1 MINAL
6 GQFSLILALALAAA
20 ASVSSL
26 VGLAAEQP
34 AWVRSARNAAFLI
47 FALLTLSMGVLEY
60 AFLAHDYSLKYV
72 ASHSNNTLPVFYLST
87 ALWGG
92 HEGSFLLWA
101 WLLAAYSAIAARL
114 HWRTHPQAMPY
125 LLLINSAV
133 LFGFLALIVFL
144 SNPFESA
151 GFIAPDG
158 AGLNPLLQDPGMVFH
173 PPFLYMGYVGFS
185 IPFAFAMAALLR
197 GRVNE
202 EWIRATRRWTLFAW
216 LMLTFGIVLGGYW
229 AYYELGWGGYW
240 AWDPVE
246 NASFMPWL
254 VGTAFLHS
262 VMVQETR
269 RMFKI
274 WNVFLIIVTFSLTLL
289 GAFLVRSGV
298 VSSVHSFASDP
309 SRGIF
314 ILAFMSVV
322 LIFSFGTLVL
332 RGDRLKSEVSMDS
345 MVSRESAFLFNN
357 LFFLVAMATVFVGT
371 LYPLMLEA
379 FTGNKV
385 TVGAPYYNAV
395 FLPIMLAM
403 VALMGVGP
411 LLPWRKASAEALKR
425 NFFLPAMVAVAGTAA
440 TVLAGLHDAYPLL
453 GLAVVYF
460 VFGTIV
466 RDFHSGARATRRREG
481 GNYASALGKAILR
494 NKRRFGGL
502 IVHFGVLMMIVGLI
516 GSSVFRI
523 EKDVVLK
530 PGDSFT
536 LGGYDVLFKGTEPVT
551 GPNYSGVAGVLEVS
565 RAGRKVAEMRPEKR
579 TYPSSTMPTTE
590 AAINDNWWRDIYLV
604 LDKPTGDA
612 FIIKGFLNPLVKWI
626 WTGVMVM
633 GAGVALSL
641 WQRRRT
647 PALSPDPLPH
657 AGEGDNVSLR
667 EELK

>member
-1 MINAL
+1 MINL
-6 GQFSLILALALAAA
+6 IGQFSIILALALAAA
-20 ASVSSL
+20 GA
-26 VGLAAEQP
+26 LAATTAIATAQP
-34 AWVRSARNAAFLI
+34 AWVRTARNAVYLI
-47 FALLTLSMGVLEY
+47 FVLLSVGMGALEY
-60 AFLAHDYSLKYV
+60 AFLSHDYGLKYV
-72 ASHSNNTLPVFYLST
+72 AAHSNNTLPGFYLAT
-87 ALWGG
+87 AMWGG

-101 WLLAAYSAIAARL
+101 WLLAVYSAVAARL

-125 LLLINSAV
+125 LLAINSA
-133 LFGFLALIVFL
+133 LLLGFLCLIVFL
-144 SNPFESA
+144 ADPFEAASFRA
-151 GFIAPDG
+151 EDG

-197 GRVNE
+197 GKINE
-202 EWIRATRRWTLFAW
+202 EWIKATRRWTLFAW

-274 WNVFLIIVTFSLTLL
+274 WNLFLIIVTFSLTLL

-309 SRGIF
+309 GRGVF
-314 ILAFMSVV
+314 ILSFMTIV
-322 LIFSFGTLVL
+322 LAFSFGTLVL
-332 RGDRLKSEVSMDS
+332 RGDRLKSEVAMDS

-357 LFFLVAMATVFVGT
+357 LFFLVAAATVFIGT

-379 FTGNKV
+379 FTGSKV

-411 LLPWRKASAEALKR
+411 LLPWRKASPDALKR
-425 NFFLPAMVAVAGTAA
+425 NALLPGALALLGTLA
-440 TVLAGLHDAYPLL
+440 TFAAGLREIYPLL
-453 GLAVVYF
+453 GMAVVYF
-460 VFGTIV
+460 VFGTIL
-466 RDFHSGARATRRREG
+466 RDFHSGAKGGQRREG
-481 GNYASALGKAILR
+481 LKYFPALVNAITR
-494 NKRRFGGL
+494 NKRRYGGL

-530 PGDSFT
+530 PGDSFA
-536 LGGYDVLFKGTEPVT
+536 LGSYEVQLKGMAEVK
-551 GPNYSGVAGVLEVS
+551 GANYSGTAAILEV
-565 RAGRKVAEMRPEKR
+565 RRDGRKVVELRPEKR
-579 TYPSSTMPTTE
+579 TYPSSSMPTTE
-590 AAINDNWWRDIYLV
+590 AAIDENWWRDIYLV

-612 FIIKGFLNPLVKWI
+612 YIIKGYLNPLVKWI
-626 WTGVMVM
+626 WVGVMVI
-633 GAGVALSL
+633 GLGTALSL

-647 PALSPDPLPH
+647 PALSPNPLPR
-657 AGEGDNVSLR
+657 AGEGDDVSLR
-667 EELK
+667 EEFK

>member
-6 GQFSLILALALAAA
+6 GQFSVIFALVLSAATMASAGVALAT
-20 ASVSSL
+20 S
-26 VGLAAEQP
+26 QP
-34 AWVRSARNAAFLI
+34 AWVRAARNATLLTFI
-47 FALLTLSMGVLEY
+47 LLTLSMGVLEY
-60 AFLAHDYSLKYV
+60 AFLSHDYSLKYV
-72 ASHSNNTLPVFYLST
+72 AAHSNNTLPVFYLST

-101 WLLAAYSAIAARL
+101 WLLAAYAAIAALL

-125 LLLINSAV
+125 LLLINAGV
-133 LFGFLALIVFL
+133 LCGFLTLLVFL
-144 SNPFESA
+144 SNPFEMA
-151 GFIAPDG
+151 EFLAADG

-173 PPFLYMGYVGFS
+173 PPFLYMGYVGFT

-202 EWIRATRRWTLFAW
+202 EWIKATRRWTLFAW

-254 VGTAFLHS
+254 VATAFLHS

-269 RMFKI
+269 KMFKI
-274 WNVFLIIVTFSLTLL
+274 WNLFLIIVTFSLTLL

-309 SRGIF
+309 SRGIY

-322 LIFSFGTLVL
+322 LVFSFGTLVL
-332 RGDRLKSEVSMDS
+332 RGDKLKSEVSMDS
-345 MVSRESAFLFNN
+345 MVSREFAFLFNN
-357 LFFLVAMATVFVGT
+357 LFFLVAMATVFIGT

-379 FTGNKV
+379 FTGDKV

-411 LLPWRKASAEALKR
+411 LLPWRKASPDALKR
-425 NFFLPAMVAVAGTAA
+425 NFILPGIVASAGTVA
-440 TVLAGLHDAYPLL
+440 TAIAGLHDPYPLL

-460 VFGTIV
+460 VFGTIL
-466 RDFHSGARATRRREG
+466 RDFHTGARATQRREG
-481 GNYASALGKAILR
+481 LGYAPALWKAILR

-530 PGDSFT
+530 PGDSFA
-536 LGGYDVLFKGTEPVT
+536 LGGYDVLFKGTEPVS
-551 GPNYSGVAGVLEVS
+551 GPNYSGIAGVLEVS
-565 RAGRKVAEMRPEKR
+565 RDGRKVADMRPEKR
-579 TYPSSTMPTTE
+579 SYPSSSMPTTE
-590 AAINDNWWRDIYLV
+590 AAIDDNWWRDIYLV
-604 LDKPTGDA
+604 LDKPTGDS

-633 GAGVALSL
+633 GLGVALSL
-641 WQRRRT
+641 WQRRRI
-647 PALSPDPLPH
+647 
-657 AGEGDNVSLR
+657 AGEI
-667 EELK
+667 K

>member
-1 MINAL
+1 MIHAL
-6 GQFSLILALALAAA
+6 GQFSVMLALALAGAG
-20 ASVSSL
+20 L
-26 VGLAAEQP
+26 LAAVTGIVTTQP
-34 AWVRSARNAAFLI
+34 AWVRTARNAVYLV
-47 FALLTLSMGVLEY
+47 FALLTLSMGALEY
-60 AFLAHDYSLKYV
+60 AFLTHDYGIKYV
-72 ASHSNNTLPVFYLST
+72 ADHSNNTLPGFYLAT

-101 WLLAAYSAIAARL
+101 WLLALYSAVAAYL

-125 LLLINSAV
+125 LLAINAA
-133 LFGFLALIVFL
+133 LLLGFLCLIVFL
-144 SNPFESA
+144 SDPFEA
-151 GFIAPDG
+151 AQFRAADG

-197 GRVNE
+197 GKVNE
-202 EWIRATRRWTLFAW
+202 EWIKATRRWTLFAW

-274 WNVFLIIVTFSLTLL
+274 WNLFLIIATFSLTLL

-309 SRGIF
+309 GRGVF
-314 ILAFMSVV
+314 ILTFMTVV

-332 RGDRLKSEVSMDS
+332 RGDKLKSEVAIDS

-357 LFFLVAMATVFVGT
+357 LFFLVAMVTVFFGT

-379 FTGNKV
+379 LTGAKV

-411 LLPWRKASAEALKR
+411 LLPWRKTTPAALAR
-425 NFFLPAMVAVAGTAA
+425 NAALPAALAVLGTGA
-440 TVLAGLHDAYPLL
+440 TIAAGLREIYPLL

-466 RDFHSGARATRRREG
+466 RDFHTGARGGQRREG
-481 GNYASALGKAILR
+481 LNYFSALLNAVAR
-494 NKRRFGGL
+494 NKRRYGGL

-530 PGDSFT
+530 PGDSFA
-536 LGGYDVLFKGTEPVT
+536 LGSYEVLLKGMAEVK
-551 GPNYSGVAGVLEVS
+551 GANYSGTAAVLEVQ
-565 RAGRKVAEMRPEKR
+565 RDGRKVVELRPEKR
-579 TYPSSTMPTTE
+579 IYPTASMPTTE
-590 AAINDNWWRDIYLV
+590 AAIDENWLRDIYLV
-604 LDKPTGDA
+604 LDKPSGDGL
-612 FIIKGFLNPLVKWI
+612 IIKGYLNPLVKWI

-633 GAGVALSL
+633 GLGTVLSL
-641 WQRRRT
+641 WQRRRVVKEQ
-647 PALSPDPLPH
+647 A
-657 AGEGDNVSLR
+657 
-667 EELK
+667 

>member
-1 MINAL
+1 MNTVL
-6 GQFSLILALALAAA
+6 GQYSLILALVLAASGGTA
-20 ASVSSL
+20 AL
-26 VGLAAEQP
+26 VGLGTQQP
-34 AWVRSARNAAFLI
+34 AWVRVARNAIFLI
-47 FALLTLSMGVLEY
+47 FVLLTISMGTLEY
-60 AFLAHDYSLKYV
+60 AFLSHDYSLKYV
-72 ASHSNNTLPVFYLST
+72 AAHSNNTLPTFYLAT
-87 ALWGG
+87 AMWGG

-101 WLLAAYSAIAARL
+101 WLLALYSAVAARL

-125 LLLINSAV
+125 LLAINAA
-133 LFGFLALIVFL
+133 LMLGFMCLIVFL
-144 SNPFESA
+144 ADPFEVA
-151 GFIAPDG
+151 TMLVPDG

-197 GRVNE
+197 GTVNE
-202 EWIRATRRWTLFAW
+202 EWVKATRRWTLFAW

-309 SRGIF
+309 GRGVF
-314 ILAFMSVV
+314 ILAFMTVV
-322 LIFSFGTLVL
+322 LVFSFGTLIV
-332 RGDRLKSEVSMDS
+332 RGDKLKSEVAFDA
-345 MVSRESAFLFNN
+345 MVSRETAFLFNN

-371 LYPLMLEA
+371 LYPLLLESL
-379 FTGNKV
+379 TGAKV

-395 FLPIMLAM
+395 FLPIMLLM

-411 LLPWRKASAEALKR
+411 LLPWRKASLAALKR
-425 NFFLPAMVAVAGTAA
+425 NALWPGVLAAIGTALTA
-440 TVLAGLHDAYPLL
+440 AVGLHEIFPLL
-453 GLAVVYF
+453 GMAVVYF
-460 VFGTIV
+460 VFGSIL
-466 RDFHSGARATRRREG
+466 RDFHVAARGSQRR
-481 GNYASALGKAILR
+481 ASQSYLPALIDAVRR

-516 GSSVFRI
+516 ASAVFKI

-530 PGDSFT
+530 AGDSFA
-536 LGGYDVLFKGTEPVT
+536 LGSYSVLLKGVT
-551 GPNYSGVAGVLEVS
+551 DIRGANYSGTAAILEVS
-565 RAGRKVAEMRPEKR
+565 KPGEKVIELRPEKR
-579 TYPSSTMPTTE
+579 TYIGSGMPTTE
-590 AAINDNWWRDIYLV
+590 AAIHENWLRDIYLV

-612 FIIKGFLNPLVKWI
+612 YIIKAYFNPLVKWI

-633 GAGVALSL
+633 GFGTALSL
-641 WQRRRT
+641 WQRRR
-647 PALSPDPLPH
+647 SM
-657 AGEGDNVSLR
+657 GD
-667 EELK
+667 KA

>member
-1 MINAL
+1 MTHVL
-6 GQFSLILALALAAA
+6 GQFSIMLALALAAA
-20 ASVSSL
+20 GS
-26 VGLAAEQP
+26 LAAVTSIVTAQP
-34 AWVRSARNAAFLI
+34 AWVRSARNAIYLVFV
-47 FALLTLSMGVLEY
+47 LLTMAMGALEY
-60 AFLAHDYSLKYV
+60 AFLSHDYGLKYV
-72 ASHSNNTLPVFYLST
+72 ADNSNNTLPGFYLAT

-101 WLLAAYSAIAARL
+101 WLLALYSAVAARL

-125 LLLINSAV
+125 LLAISSA
-133 LFGFLALIVFL
+133 LLLGFLCLIVFL
-144 SNPFESA
+144 ADPFEA
-151 GFIAPDG
+151 AKIRAADG

-197 GRVNE
+197 GKVNE

-274 WNVFLIIVTFSLTLL
+274 WNVFLIIATFSLTLL

-309 SRGIF
+309 GRGVF
-314 ILAFMSVV
+314 ILSFMTIV
-322 LIFSFGTLVL
+322 LVFSFGTLVL
-332 RGDRLKSEVSMDS
+332 RGDRLKSEVEIDS

-379 FTGNKV
+379 FTGSKV

-403 VALMGVGP
+403 VVLMGIGP
-411 LLPWRKASAEALKR
+411 LLPWRKASPEVLAR
-425 NFFLPAMVAVAGTAA
+425 NTLLPAALAVLGTLATIAAG
-440 TVLAGLHDAYPLL
+440 VHEIYPLF

-460 VFGTIV
+460 VFGTIL
-466 RDFHSGARATRRREG
+466 RDFHTGARGSQRREG
-481 GNYASALGKAILR
+481 LSYFSALLNAITR
-494 NKRRFGGL
+494 NKRRYGGL

-530 PGDSFT
+530 PGDSFA
-536 LGGYDVLFKGTEPVT
+536 LGSYEVQLKGVTEVS
-551 GPNYSGVAGVLEVS
+551 GPNYSGMAAILDVLQAGKQVVEL
-565 RAGRKVAEMRPEKR
+565 RPEKR
-579 TYPSSTMPTTE
+579 NYTTSSMPTTE
-590 AAINDNWWRDIYLV
+590 AAINENWLRDIYLV
-604 LDKPTGDA
+604 LDKPTGDGL
-612 FIIKGFLNPLVKWI
+612 IIKGYLNPLVKWI
-626 WTGVMVM
+626 WSGVMVI
-633 GAGVALSL
+633 GLGTALSL
-641 WQRRRT
+641 WQRRRLMKEQ
-647 PALSPDPLPH
+647 A
-657 AGEGDNVSLR
+657 
-667 EELK
+667 

>member
-6 GQFSLILALALAAA
+6 GQFSIILALALSAATMA
-20 ASVSSL
+20 ASGVAMATS
-26 VGLAAEQP
+26 QP
-34 AWVRSARNAAFLI
+34 AWVRAARNATLMTFV
-47 FALLTLSMGVLEY
+47 LLTLSMGVLEY
-60 AFLAHDYSLKYV
+60 AFLSHDYSLKYV
-72 ASHSNNTLPVFYLST
+72 AAHANNTLPVFYLST

-101 WLLAAYSAIAARL
+101 WFLSAYAAIAALL

-125 LLLINSAV
+125 LLLISAGV
-133 LFGFLALIVFL
+133 LFGFLALLVIL
-144 SNPFESA
+144 SNPFETA
-151 GFIAPDG
+151 QFLAPDG

-173 PPFLYMGYVGFS
+173 PPFLYLGYVGFT

-197 GRVNE
+197 GKVNE
-202 EWIRATRRWTLFAW
+202 EWIKATRRWTLFAW

-274 WNVFLIIVTFSLTLL
+274 WNLFLIIVTFSLTLL

-309 SRGIF
+309 GRGIF

-322 LIFSFGTLVL
+322 LVFSFGALVL
-332 RGDRLKSEVSMDS
+332 RGDKLKSEVSMDS
-345 MVSRESAFLFNN
+345 MASRESAFLFNN

-379 FTGNKV
+379 FTGDKV
-385 TVGAPYYNAV
+385 TVGAPYYNTV

-411 LLPWRKASAEALKR
+411 LLPWRKASPDALKR
-425 NFFLPAMVAVAGTAA
+425 NFILPGVVAAAGTAA
-440 TVLAGLHDAYPLL
+440 TALTGLHDAYPLL
-453 GLAVVYF
+453 GLAIVYF

-466 RDFHSGARATRRREG
+466 RDFHSGARATQRREG
-481 GNYASALGKAILR
+481 LGYATALGRAILR

-502 IVHFGVLMMIVGLI
+502 IVHFGVLMVIVGLI

-530 PGDSFT
+530 PGDSFV
-536 LGGYDVLFKGTEPVT
+536 LGSYEVLFKGTEPVT
-551 GPNYSGVAGVLEVS
+551 GPNYSGVAGILEVS
-565 RAGRKVAEMRPEKR
+565 RDGRKVADMRPEKR
-579 TYPSSTMPTTE
+579 SYPSSSMPTTE
-590 AAINDNWWRDIYLV
+590 AAINDNMWRDIYLV

-626 WTGVMVM
+626 WTGTMVM

-641 WQRRRT
+641 WQRRRI
-647 PALSPDPLPH
+647 
-657 AGEGDNVSLR
+657 AGES
-667 EELK
+667 K

>member
-6 GQFSLILALALAAA
+6 GQFSIIFALALSAATMA
-20 ASVSSL
+20 ASGVA
-26 VGLAAEQP
+26 LATSQP
-34 AWVRSARNAAFLI
+34 AWVRAARNATLLTFV
-47 FALLTLSMGVLEY
+47 LLTLSMGVLEY
-60 AFLAHDYSLKYV
+60 AFLSHDYSLKYV
-72 ASHSNNTLPVFYLST
+72 AAHSNNTLPVFYLST

-101 WLLAAYSAIAARL
+101 WLLSAYAAIAALL

-125 LLLINSAV
+125 LLLISAGV
-133 LFGFLALIVFL
+133 LFGFLALLVIL
-144 SNPFESA
+144 SNPFETA
-151 GFIAPDG
+151 EFLAPDG

-173 PPFLYMGYVGFS
+173 PPFLYLGYVGFT

-197 GRVNE
+197 GKVNE
-202 EWIRATRRWTLFAW
+202 EWIKATRRWTLFAW

-274 WNVFLIIVTFSLTLL
+274 WNLFLIIVTFSLTLL

-309 SRGIF
+309 GRGIF

-322 LIFSFGTLVL
+322 LVFSFGTLVL
-332 RGDRLKSEVSMDS
+332 RGDKLKSEVSMDS

-379 FTGNKV
+379 FTGDKV

-411 LLPWRKASAEALKR
+411 LLPWRKASTDALKR
-425 NFFLPAMVAVAGTAA
+425 NFILPGAVAVVGTVA
-440 TVLAGLHDAYPLL
+440 TVIAGLRDPYPLL
-453 GLAVVYF
+453 GMAVVYF
-460 VFGTIV
+460 VFGTIA
-466 RDFHSGARATRRREG
+466 RDFHTGARATQRREG
-481 GNYASALGKAILR
+481 LGYMAALWRAMMR

-530 PGDSFT
+530 PGDSFA
-536 LGGYDVLFKGTEPVT
+536 LGGYDVLFKGTEAVS
-551 GPNYSGVAGVLEVS
+551 GPNYSGIAGVLEVS
-565 RAGRKVAEMRPEKR
+565 RDGRKVAEMRPEKR
-579 TYPSSTMPTTE
+579 NYPSSSMPTTE

-633 GAGVALSL
+633 GVGVALSL
-641 WQRRRT
+641 WQRRRI
-647 PALSPDPLPH
+647 
-657 AGEGDNVSLR
+657 AGGN
-667 EELK
+667 K